1 MICMLTVLIKKS
13 CKTSCL
19 NVLNNNYVL
28 RKAHH
33 DLHPTL
39 YRALR
44 NYCTTPIA
52 NALKSTS
59 VHIYYIMPILV
70 LSRAYALLLA

>member
-1 MICMLTVLIKKS
+1 MIFMLTVLIKKS

-19 NVLNNNYVL
+19 NVLSNNYVL

-33 DLHPTL
+33 NLHPTL

-59 VHIYYIMPILV
+59 VTTY
-70 LSRAYALLLA
+70 LLYVYFSFV

>member
-19 NVLNNNYVL
+19 NNNYVL
-28 RKAHH
+28 RKSHH
-33 DLHPTL
+33 NLHPTL

-44 NYCTTPIA
+44 NYCTTPIS

-59 VHIYYIMPILV
+59 VTTYLLYY
-70 LSRAYALLLA
+70 AYFSFV

>member
-1 MICMLTVLIKKS
+1 MTFMLTVLIKKS
-13 CKTSCL
+13 YKTSCL

-44 NYCTTPIA
+44 NYYVILIIVQPLSPI
-52 NALKSTS
+52 
-59 VHIYYIMPILV
+59 H
-70 LSRAYALLLA
+70 

>member
-1 MICMLTVLIKKS
+1 MMTFMLTVLIKKS
-13 CKTSCL
+13 YKTSCL

-44 NYCTTPIA
+44 NNYYCITPIA
-52 NALKSTS
+52 NPLKSTS
-59 VHIYYIMPILV
+59 ITTYL
-70 LSRAYALLLA
+70 LYARSFV

>member
-1 MICMLTVLIKKS
+1 MIFMLTVLIKKS

-33 DLHPTL
+33 DFHPTL

-59 VHIYYIMPILV
+59 VTIY
-70 LSRAYALLLA
+70 LLICLF